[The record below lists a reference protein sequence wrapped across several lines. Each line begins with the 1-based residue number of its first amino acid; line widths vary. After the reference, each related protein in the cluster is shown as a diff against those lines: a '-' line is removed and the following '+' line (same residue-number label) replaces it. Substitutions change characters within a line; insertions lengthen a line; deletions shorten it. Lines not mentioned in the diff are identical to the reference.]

1 MADATFSLFAA
12 VLALAVTILAAVK
25 GAWAAAA
32 VFGILVVGF
41 LLRMGYSYRRGGR

>member
-12 VLALAVTILAAVK
+12 LLALAVTVLAAVK
-25 GAWAAAA
+25 GAWAVAA

-41 LLRMGYSYRRGGR
+41 LVRMGYSYRRAVR